1 MRDDP
6 LNLQHLDTTEH
17 MDPTEHMDTTER
29 MDPTEME
36 MARLDQRLIHAL
48 EAAPEVH
55 APADFAARVVSRLPA
70 RRSVSVTRTHYGYYA
85 MLAGM
90 VILLATLLLLAP
102 QTADRSLFELTLQWL
117 LCAQFI
123 GLAVWLSAR
132 SHSVF

>member
-6 LNLQHLDTTEH
+6 LNQHL
-17 MDPTEHMDTTER
+17 DPTEHLDE
-29 MDPTEME
+29 TEME

-48 EAAPEVH
+48 ESAPKVQ

-70 RRSVSVTRTHYGYYA
+70 RRSVSLTRTHYGYYA
-85 MLAGM
+85 MLVGM

-102 QTADRSLFELTLQWL
+102 QTADRSMFELTLQWL

-132 SHSVF
+132 SHRVF

>member
-6 LNLQHLDTTEH
+6 LNQQHL
-17 MDPTEHMDTTER
+17 
-29 MDPTEME
+29 DPTEME

-48 EAAPEVH
+48 EAAPEAQ
-55 APADFAARVVSRLPA
+55 APADFGARVVSRLPA
-70 RRSVSVTRTHYGYYA
+70 RRSVSLTRTHYGYYA
-85 MLAGM
+85 MLISM

-102 QTADRSLFELTLQWL
+102 QTAGRSIFELTLQWL

-132 SHSVF
+132 SHGVS